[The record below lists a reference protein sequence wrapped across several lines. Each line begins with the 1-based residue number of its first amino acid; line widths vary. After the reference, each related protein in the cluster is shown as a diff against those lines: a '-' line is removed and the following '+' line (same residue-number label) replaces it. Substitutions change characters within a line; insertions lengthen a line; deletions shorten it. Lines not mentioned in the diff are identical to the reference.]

1 MKFSFLMCINEIR
14 PFFDLAIKSI
24 LQQEYAEKYELVLIN
39 DGYSPEIIQEYIESN
54 FSKYNNFKYIK
65 LFHNQKNIGLT
76 KSLNLGINLCK
87 GEFIV
92 RQDDDDISLSHR
104 IETQI
109 KVIKDLNLDFATSRA
124 KILGTDKLIPGLSFN
139 LPVSFVMNFKNPFI
153 HGTLLIKKK
162 ILNDI
167 GNYDERFYYAQDYK
181 LFSDLV
187 AKGFKYTTIKEPLYK
202 LNVKDNISNNFK
214 KEQDYYSRCVRNN
227 SIPN

>member
-1 MKFSFLMCINEIR
+1 MFVKVSIIMSCYNSQATIGQSIE
-14 PFFDLAIKSI
+14 SI
-24 LQQEYAEKYELVLIN
+24 LNQSYENFELLICNDGSIDGTFREIEKY
-39 DGYSPEIIQEYIESN
+39 
-54 FSKYNNFKYIK
+54 SKADKRISIFK
-65 LFHNQKNIGLT
+65 NEKNIGLT
-76 KSLNLGINLCK
+76 KSLNLLINK
-87 GEFIV
+87 SDGEFIA

-109 KVIKDLNLDFATSRA
+109 KVIKDLNLDFVTSRA

-187 AKGFKYTTIKEPLYK
+187 ARGFKYTTIKEPLYK

>member
-1 MKFSFLMCINEIR
+1 MFVKVSIIMSCYNSQATIGQSIE
-14 PFFDLAIKSI
+14 SI
-24 LQQEYAEKYELVLIN
+24 LNQSYENFELLICNDGSIDDTFREIEKY
-39 DGYSPEIIQEYIESN
+39 
-54 FSKYNNFKYIK
+54 SKADKRISIFK
-65 LFHNQKNIGLT
+65 NEKNIGLT
-76 KSLNLGINLCK
+76 KSLNLLINK
-87 GEFIV
+87 SDGEFIA

-124 KILGTDKLIPGLSFN
+124 KILGTDKLIPGVSFN

-187 AKGFKYTTIKEPLYK
+187 ARGFKYTTIKEPLYK

>member
-1 MKFSFLMCINEIR
+1 
-14 PFFDLAIKSI
+14 
-24 LQQEYAEKYELVLIN
+24 
-39 DGYSPEIIQEYIESN
+39 
-54 FSKYNNFKYIK
+54 
-65 LFHNQKNIGLT
+65 
-76 KSLNLGINLCK
+76 
-87 GEFIV
+87 
-92 RQDDDDISLSHR
+92 
-104 IETQI
+104 
-109 KVIKDLNLDFATSRA
+109 
-124 KILGTDKLIPGLSFN
+124 
-139 LPVSFVMNFKNPFI
+139 MNFKNPFI

-187 AKGFKYTTIKEPLYK
+187 ARGFKYTTIKEPLYK